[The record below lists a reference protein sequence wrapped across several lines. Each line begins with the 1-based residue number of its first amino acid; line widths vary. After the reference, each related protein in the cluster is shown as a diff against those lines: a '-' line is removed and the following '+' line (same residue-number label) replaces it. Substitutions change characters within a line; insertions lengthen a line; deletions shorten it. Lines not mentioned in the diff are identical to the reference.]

1 MDPAAFS
8 LKWDN
13 TYEIADAVS
22 RMVYVFDDGEKTY
35 RIERELMMERID
47 REKSIGR
54 SVYEFYNLFSIDRD
68 WRGKR
73 VTVTITA
80 ADRSGEYPLARQTII
95 LEVT

>member
-1 MDPAAFS
+1 
-8 LKWDN
+8 
-13 TYEIADAVS
+13 
-22 RMVYVFDDGEKTY
+22 MVYVFDDGEKTY

-80 ADRSGEYPLARQTII
+80 ADRSGEYSMARQTII